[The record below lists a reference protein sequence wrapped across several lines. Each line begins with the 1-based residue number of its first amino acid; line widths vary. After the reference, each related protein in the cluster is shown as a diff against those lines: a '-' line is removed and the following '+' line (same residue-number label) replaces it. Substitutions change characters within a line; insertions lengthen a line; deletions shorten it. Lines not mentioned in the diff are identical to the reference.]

1 MSLNSWPLIRWTS
14 PAHTQVLSHGL
25 RPNIINGLISYF
37 PIKTDGWQDWIGFQ
51 LIVFI
56 KISNFKISGH
66 EGNEEAFKE
75 IAEWREEREMFHLL
89 PFWGRGFHNIQAYIN
104 SCGQPLPFLVD
115 LGWLLQL
122 PTTRATL
129 AIWGVALC
137 VEVCH
142 AFLLFTERHIDVQHS
157 VYYGVPTVNV
167 LREME
172 SFMFL
177 ERWGQCY
184 PYLWCERKNKL
195 YFIHC

>member
-129 AIWGVALC
+129 AIWGAAFSVVRSAVYRKAHWHTAQCLLC
-137 VEVCH
+137 GSHRERAKRNVERSM
-142 AFLLFTERHIDVQHS
+142 LS
-157 VYYGVPTVNV
+157 
-167 LREME
+167 
-172 SFMFL
+172 
-177 ERWGQCY
+177 ERWGQCF
-184 PYLWCERKNKL
+184 PHLWC
-195 YFIHC
+195 